1 MEIVGVVYRD
11 ENLDIEQYENFLTE
25 VSKFD
30 IVGQPVFFKE
40 DYLLYRALIKVKKSS
55 EKSKIETL
63 VDKYKVRVC

>member
-40 DYLLYRALIKVKKSS
+40 DYLLYRALIKVKNSS

>member
-30 IVGQPVFFKE
+30 IVGQPIFFKE
-40 DYLLYRALIKVKKSS
+40 DYLLYRALIKVKNSS
-55 EKSKIETL
+55 EKSKINTL
-63 VDKYKVRVC
+63 VNKYKVRVC

>member
-30 IVGQPVFFKE
+30 IVGQPIFFKE
-40 DYLLYRALIKVKKSS
+40 DYLLYRALIKVKNSS
-55 EKSKIETL
+55 EKSKIDTL

>member
-30 IVGQPVFFKE
+30 IVGQPIFFKE
-40 DYLLYRALIKVKKSS
+40 DYLLYRALIKVKNSS
-55 EKSKIETL
+55 EKNKIETL

>member
-30 IVGQPVFFKE
+30 IVGQPIFFKE
-40 DYLLYRALIKVKKSS
+40 DYLLYRALIKVKNSS
-55 EKSKIETL
+55 EKSKINTL

>member
-11 ENLDIEQYENFLTE
+11 ENLDIEEYENFLTE

-40 DYLLYRALIKVKKSS
+40 DYLLYRALIKVKNSS

>member
-30 IVGQPVFFKE
+30 IVGQPIFFKE
-40 DYLLYRALIKVKKSS
+40 DYLLYRALIKVKNSS